1 MPRGLKRYQETRQLH
16 FITFSC
22 YQRAPLLGTAHAR
35 DTFLLKFEQVRQ
47 WYGFYVVG
55 YVVMPEH
62 VHLLISEPESGRL
75 ALVLQMTKQMV
86 ARALHKPCSREPFW
100 QARYY
105 DFNVCSESKRVEK
118 LRYLHRNP
126 VKRGLVNAPEEWA
139 WSSFRHCLTGK
150 ASVVEVESPWTAR
163 RREEMGMF
171 QTVSRRERNQKP
183 QPSQRAR

>member
-86 ARALHKPCSREPFW
+86 GGRCTSHARESRSGRRDTTTSTY
-100 QARYY
+100 A
-105 DFNVCSESKRVEK
+105 
-118 LRYLHRNP
+118 
-126 VKRGLVNAPEEWA
+126 
-139 WSSFRHCLTGK
+139 
-150 ASVVEVESPWTAR
+150 AS
-163 RREEMGMF
+163 
-171 QTVSRRERNQKP
+171 
-183 QPSQRAR
+183 PSGWKSCAISIGIR